1 MNVKSLVCNSN
12 GLACEVVATLSRR
25 WPSSKESESLF
36 RRCCRSIEQLSN
48 FFCMVLGFFQY
59 LDRAA
64 REAPPLLEN
73 IPLVWSFSLKFGR
86 GVKPQKLVTQSAVT
100 NHPTLNRKDCYL
112 KKPLIIYKNFVFL
125 RTFLLTVNR
134 SRNSFRYS
142 QYANPLANL
151 WFSICKV

>member
-1 MNVKSLVCNSN
+1 
-12 GLACEVVATLSRR
+12 
-25 WPSSKESESLF
+25 
-36 RRCCRSIEQLSN
+36 
-48 FFCMVLGFFQY
+48 MVLGFFQY

-151 WFSICKV
+151 